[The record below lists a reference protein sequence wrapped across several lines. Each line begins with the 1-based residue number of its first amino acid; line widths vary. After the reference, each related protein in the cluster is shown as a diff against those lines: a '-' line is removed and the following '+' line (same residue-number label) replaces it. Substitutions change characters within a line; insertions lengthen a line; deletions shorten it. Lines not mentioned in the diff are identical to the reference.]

1 MALSTIASIVAVLTV
16 LAMFAG
22 AVMAPRV
29 SANARADNARKQRAQ
44 RIAMA
49 HARAMDE
56 HAQYMATR
64 SQRARD
70 DYPFHSA

>member
-1 MALSTIASIVAVLTV
+1 MALNTVALIVAILTV
-16 LAMFAG
+16 CAMFAG
-22 AVMAPRV
+22 AFLAPRV
-29 SANARADNARKQRAQ
+29 SANARANNARKQRAQ

-64 SQRARD
+64 SQRARN
-70 DYPFHSA
+70 DYPFHNA